1 MKRVHRTTCLVI
13 AALVLNL
20 FVSPCFAAGGPPA
33 GPEKNITVNDPQ
45 FIPLSEAKSLR
56 EGLKWYWYLIGA
68 AVIGGGIALAAG
80 SNKDSST
87 TSAAPPTGAV
97 TGTW

>member
-13 AALVLNL
+13 AALVFNL

-45 FIPLSEAKSLR
+45 FIPLSEAKSMR

-68 AVIGGGIALAAG
+68 AVIGGGIAAAASG
-80 SNKDSST
+80 NKSST
-87 TSAAPPTGAV
+87 SSPPAPGAV

>member
-45 FIPLSEAKSLR
+45 FIPLSEAKSMR

-68 AVIGGGIALAAG
+68 AVIGGGIAAAASG
-80 SNKDSST
+80 NKSST
-87 TSAAPPTGAV
+87 SSPPAPGAV

>member
-1 MKRVHRTTCLVI
+1 LVL
-13 AALVLNL
+13 AVLVLNL
-20 FVSPCFAAGGPPA
+20 FVSPCFAIDGANA
-33 GPEKNITVNDPQ
+33 AEEKNITVNDPQ

-68 AVIGGGIALAAG
+68 AVIGGGIAAAAAG
-80 SNKDSST
+80 NNSST
-87 TSAAPPTGAV
+87 SSTPTTGGV

>member
-1 MKRVHRTTCLVI
+1 VVV

-33 GPEKNITVNDPQ
+33 DPGKNITVNDPQ

-56 EGLKWYWYLIGA
+56 EGMKWYWYLIGA
-68 AVIGGGIALAAG
+68 AVVGGGIAAAAAG
-80 SNKDSST
+80 NKSST
-87 TSAAPPTGAV
+87 SSTPTTGGVTGA
-97 TGTW
+97 W

>member
-1 MKRVHRTTCLVI
+1 MNRVLRSICWGL

-20 FVSPCFAAGGPPA
+20 FVSPCFAAEGQTA
-33 GPEKNITVNDPQ
+33 GTEKNITVNDPQ

-68 AVIGGGIALAAG
+68 AVIGGGIAVAAAG
-80 SNKDSST
+80 NKDSTTTTTAPTTGSVTST
-87 TSAAPPTGAV
+87 
-97 TGTW
+97 W